1 MLPLAVPWAANGLPA
16 IRRPLGPAEADW
28 LLYTQT
34 EISRAPRRVAQHA
47 QRAVWALAQLGYCT
61 FSGRAWRLWVARHS
75 QGKRPGQLA
84 PSHGLGCSSQ
94 PPPKPPNSP
103 PLAIQVAGAFGS
115 SAVVG
120 LDKPRISPDALR
132 LGTAAAPIIEL

>member
-47 QRAVWALAQLGYCT
+47 QSL
-61 FSGRAWRLWVARHS
+61 
-75 QGKRPGQLA
+75 
-84 PSHGLGCSSQ
+84 SS
-94 PPPKPPNSP
+94 
-103 PLAIQVAGAFGS
+103 
-115 SAVVG
+115 
-120 LDKPRISPDALR
+120 
-132 LGTAAAPIIEL
+132 LGTCPARLLHLLRARLAALGGSALPGEATGPIGAQPRPRLLEPAASKATEFPAVGHSGGGRLRFERGGRS